1 VSLVALVGIFF
12 LVLSKPNHRLCRL
25 TFSDREGVFQ
35 TKLIGSRCGLPGGRY
50 RYNYRIGWHPF
61 IPSGLDAS
69 FNFHEI
75 IPIRPSTASAIF
87 RLRFHYRLLHRFLR
101 SSVRLLVCL
110 RLCGL
115 EPIERGT
122 NCRPPNRFL
131 RVLEPR
137 VTRSAWER
145 RGFSPVIGEEMQRRR
160 RPRRRPPPPLF
171 GESVSARSPRRHGNR
186 MLILIVTGGS
196 DPAVARFLRSLS
208 VSPAGRR
215 GRHRRGRSLDIVQRN
230 LRLGRI

>member
-1 VSLVALVGIFF
+1 
-12 LVLSKPNHRLCRL
+12 
-25 TFSDREGVFQ
+25 VFQ

-115 EPIERGT
+115 EPIERGM

-196 DPAVARFLRSLS
+196 DPAVARFLRSLC

>member
-12 LVLSKPNHRLCRL
+12 LVLSKPNHHLCRL

-87 RLRFHYRLLHRFLR
+87 RLRFHYRLLHRFLH

-131 RVLEPR
+131 RVH
-137 VTRSAWER
+137 
-145 RGFSPVIGEEMQRRR
+145 RRR
-160 RPRRRPPPPLF
+160 NAAAEASSSAAAPAFVRRKCVGALSPSPRQQDVNFNCYRRIRSGRRAFPAIFVRLPRRSS
-171 GESVSARSPRRHGNR
+171 GTSSPW
-186 MLILIVTGGS
+186 
-196 DPAVARFLRSLS
+196 PQ
-208 VSPAGRR
+208 P
-215 GRHRRGRSLDIVQRN
+215 
-230 LRLGRI
+230 